1 MQTVETEHYIF
12 HYGAGTAAERDI
24 EKIAA
29 LQEGVEVWSER
40 RCSENDY
47 IYCYALFV
55 CSSFGV
61 LDLFFLAARPCFI
74 NKFFSLKKMSKKRK
88 NYYFCGFIFA
98 LFTIGFLLLGI
109 SALLRVAMLTYVAA
123 ILFVLIAIAT
133 IAFSIYTES
142 NW

>member
-29 LQEGVEVWSER
+29 LQEGVEGCSER
-40 RCSENDY
+40 RRSEHDY

-74 NKFFSLKKMSKKRK
+74 NKFFSLKKMSKKKKELLFLRIHFCVI
-88 NYYFCGFIFA
+88 YYW
-98 LFTIGFLLLGI
+98 L
-109 SALLRVAMLTYVAA
+109 S
-123 ILFVLIAIAT
+123 
-133 IAFSIYTES
+133 SIRH
-142 NW
+142 